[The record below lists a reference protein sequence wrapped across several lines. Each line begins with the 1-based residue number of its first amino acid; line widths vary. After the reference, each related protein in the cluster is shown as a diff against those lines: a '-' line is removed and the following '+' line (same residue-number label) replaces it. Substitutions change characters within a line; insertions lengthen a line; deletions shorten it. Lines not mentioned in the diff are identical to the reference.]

1 VYFFVTGTVTKPDQI
16 APHAEEE
23 TRVLNELREEGT
35 VREAFRRTAGPGVV
49 GIFAGPSLEE
59 VQAQVSR
66 LPFVALGLMH
76 FEYTEV
82 TEL

>member
-1 VYFFVTGTVTKPDQI
+1 V
-16 APHAEEE
+16 EEE
-23 TRVLNELREEGT
+23 TRVLDQLREEGI
-35 VREAFRRTAGPGVV
+35 VREAFRRTNGRGVI
-49 GIFAGPSLEE
+49 GIFVGPSLAE

-66 LPFVALGLMH
+66 LPFVALGLLH